1 MNTVVVDFYLPHLR
15 EAIIEL
21 EKAGVIK
28 NKFWLVDPKYN
39 DGTVPSMHNN
49 MICQEDIH
57 KYYTFIPDDIYDN
70 IHESI
75 YRFMNIENR
84 WVNSIELADYVHDF
98 NVLSCFWYGVFY
110 RNNIDLLIMGN
121 APHGSIPFVAYLVAK
136 AMNLKII
143 VCEQIY
149 QLRNSFICADSID
162 TMGNV
167 KINLDVHENEK
178 LKIKKEFKKDLFYM
192 KDKSPLL
199 LASERRLSSIIHNFN
214 LLKKRKYDI
223 DFVYKGMEKI
233 GYCLISKKL
242 ESYFKRHR
250 DEKCQEVLPTDK
262 YVYFPL
268 HLQPEMTTD
277 TLGGIYEDQLLAIE
291 RLRRIIPSEWY
302 IYIKE
307 NPKQTYYK
315 RSKKFFER
323 LSLIPNVKIVYPNT
337 NTWDLTAN
345 SQFVATIT
353 GTVGWEAITGGKN
366 VLIFGN
372 AWYRTLPGVFEY
384 KKDFN
389 LQNILNYRISHE
401 ELEAKFND
409 FMRKICVGVVAGD
422 DFKEFNPSFDEK
434 TNNEQV
440 FRSLKVVI
448 EKWYKQ

>member
-1 MNTVVVDFYLPHLR
+1 
-15 EAIIEL
+15 
-21 EKAGVIK
+21 
-28 NKFWLVDPKYN
+28 
-39 DGTVPSMHNN
+39 
-49 MICQEDIH
+49 
-57 KYYTFIPDDIYDN
+57 
-70 IHESI
+70 
-75 YRFMNIENR
+75 
-84 WVNSIELADYVHDF
+84 
-98 NVLSCFWYGVFY
+98 
-110 RNNIDLLIMGN
+110 
-121 APHGSIPFVAYLVAK
+121 
-136 AMNLKII
+136 
-143 VCEQIY
+143 
-149 QLRNSFICADSID
+149 
-162 TMGNV
+162 MGNV

-223 DFVYKGMEKI
+223 DLVYKGMEKI